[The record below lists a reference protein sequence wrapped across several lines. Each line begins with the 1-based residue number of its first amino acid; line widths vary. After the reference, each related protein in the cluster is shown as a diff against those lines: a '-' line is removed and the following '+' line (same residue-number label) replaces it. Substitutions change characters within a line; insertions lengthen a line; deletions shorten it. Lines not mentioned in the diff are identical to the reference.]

1 MGKILKK
8 LLDKKILDSKLEI
21 ELNKEPSDK
30 SSKVVHLS
38 FKNLRLELSKKE
50 FYEISSAIILAEKNL
65 KILKKIE

>member
-38 FKNLRLELSKKE
+38 ENLCGCTPSDFDSPGNEE
-50 FYEISSAIILAEKNL
+50 V
-65 KILKKIE
+65 